1 MRNKQGQELE
11 LRSVDEHTFCP
22 SLLTGKLVV
31 DAGCRNFHFSYALA
45 DLGCPV
51 LAMDIED
58 FNHHADGK
66 VWFRH
71 GALWD
76 KTEPLEVHR
85 FGNGTAN
92 FVKGLN
98 GIPYNGPDRPCVTET
113 VQAYTLEHLLAMT
126 SSKIIDLLKLDV
138 EASEYRIL
146 LNIKAD
152 LLPRQIT
159 VETHRHVNKVLHDE
173 QWPLVLN
180 HLDQWYSVSR
190 HSNYPDY
197 PDMDTLFIRRD
208 LL

>member
-1 MRNKQGQELE
+1 MMTIE
-11 LRSVDEHTFCP
+11 EHTFEET
-22 SLLTGKLVV
+22 LLTEKLVI
-31 DAGCRNFHFSYALA
+31 DAGCRGFHFAESLA
-45 DLGCPV
+45 DLCCPV
-51 LAMDIED
+51 LALDIED
-58 FNHHADGK
+58 FNRKNDGRIWFKHA
-66 VWFRH
+66 
-71 GALWD
+71 ALWD
-76 KTEPLEVHR
+76 KTEPIEVHR

-98 GIPYNGPDRPCVTET
+98 SIPYNGPDRPCVTET
-113 VQAYTLEHLLAMT
+113 VQAYTLDHLLTMT

-190 HSNYPDY
+190 HSNYPDF